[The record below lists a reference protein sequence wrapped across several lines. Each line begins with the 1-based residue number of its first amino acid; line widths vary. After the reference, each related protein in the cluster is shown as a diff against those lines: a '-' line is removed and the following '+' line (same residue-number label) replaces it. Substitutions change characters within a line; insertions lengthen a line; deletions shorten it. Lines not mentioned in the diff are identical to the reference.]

1 MYTPITEVNI
11 RGVSGIKLVKM
22 NSNRVRL
29 HLVKMYKASVTP
41 RSLELT
47 VFDVIFKTLLYPIAG
62 KNILGKVG
70 KNNKND
76 EAYIERL

>member
-1 MYTPITEVNI
+1 M
-11 RGVSGIKLVKM
+11 SGIKLVKM

>member
-1 MYTPITEVNI
+1 
-11 RGVSGIKLVKM
+11 
-22 NSNRVRL
+22 
-29 HLVKMYKASVTP
+29 MYKASVTP

-70 KNNKND
+70 KNDKND